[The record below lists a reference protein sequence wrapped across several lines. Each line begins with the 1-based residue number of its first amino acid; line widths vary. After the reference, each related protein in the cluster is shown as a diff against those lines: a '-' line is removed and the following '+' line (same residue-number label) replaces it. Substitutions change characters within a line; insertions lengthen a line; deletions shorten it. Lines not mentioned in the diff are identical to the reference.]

1 VYKRIPIPHQ
11 PITVSHPP
19 AAPDLRFSIVPEP
32 ESPPSSDSPILTLT
46 PIGYGAIGIIY
57 QAAEG
62 CVVKLS
68 RSPKTAV
75 DVINE
80 AVIYTILE
88 ASRVACSIP
97 RLFGLFQHGGL
108 TALIL
113 SNEGI
118 PVTRLAERPLRER

>member
-1 VYKRIPIPHQ
+1 VYKRILIPHQ
-11 PITVSHPP
+11 PIPVPHTP
-19 AAPDLRFSIVPEP
+19 AAPDLNIAPEP

-80 AVIYTILE
+80 AVIYATLK
-88 ASRVACSIP
+88 ASRVSRFVP
-97 RLFGLFQHGGL
+97 RLFGLFRNGEIR
-108 TALIL
+108 ALIL
-113 SNEGI
+113 SNEGT
-118 PVTRLAERPLRER
+118 PVTRFAELPLRQR